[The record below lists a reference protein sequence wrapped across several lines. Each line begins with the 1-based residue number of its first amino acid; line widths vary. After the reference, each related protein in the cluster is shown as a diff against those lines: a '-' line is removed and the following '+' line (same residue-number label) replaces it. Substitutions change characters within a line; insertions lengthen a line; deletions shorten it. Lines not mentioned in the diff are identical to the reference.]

1 MSPGWARTR
10 GDALGQHGKVRRC
23 RLEPNVEQ
31 GKARWHQQGHE
42 AWQLGHHRER
52 RCWKRRER
60 GKRAETFPGSTGST
74 LGRSS
79 AVPGGLW
86 TTQLGHSS
94 VPSLVPPACQG
105 TRVTQRVTQPPQPQP
120 ATKLSFQSGF
130 RLTRAPKSLYREG
143 PVPRSRLGTPAAPAG
158 PAAVPAAVSGCP
170 CPAHLLKHPA
180 SLPACR
186 CCQNCGSAAPK
197 REEEALAGHRAQVV
211 PPSPFTHPGGHKGGT
226 WSRFPLA
233 FQVGTAGKVLRGDT
247 KGRQSPRA
255 EPSITPQKAPLIRAS
270 QHRNFITW
278 GQFQAGFSSCLSNT
292 RPGQHSTGRS
302 RSAPV

>member
-23 RLEPNVEQ
+23 HLEPNVEQ

-42 AWQLGHHRER
+42 AWELGHHRER

-130 RLTRAPKSLYREG
+130 RLTRAPKSPYREG

-158 PAAVPAAVSGCP
+158 PAQQRCQAVLARLTCSNTPRHSPPAAVAKTAARPLPRERRKPWPGTGHGWC
-170 CPAHLLKHPA
+170 HPA
-180 SLPACR
+180 
-186 CCQNCGSAAPK
+186 
-197 REEEALAGHRAQVV
+197 
-211 PPSPFTHPGGHKGGT
+211 PSPTP
-226 WSRFPLA
+226 
-233 FQVGTAGKVLRGDT
+233 GDT
-247 KGRQSPRA
+247 KVAPGAVSHWHSRWARPGRCSEETPRGGRA
-255 EPSITPQKAPLIRAS
+255 PEPSPAS
-270 QHRNFITW
+270 PHRKP
-278 GQFQAGFSSCLSNT
+278 
-292 RPGQHSTGRS
+292 R
-302 RSAPV
+302 